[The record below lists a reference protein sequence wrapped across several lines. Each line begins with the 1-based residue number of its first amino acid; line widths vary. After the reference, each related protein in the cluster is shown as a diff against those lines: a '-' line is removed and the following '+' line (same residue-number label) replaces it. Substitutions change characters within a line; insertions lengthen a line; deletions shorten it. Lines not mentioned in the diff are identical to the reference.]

1 MGEKVN
7 KNILLIFLGLFLLS
21 CGTASG
27 LYKNP
32 IFEAQANKG
41 QYSKIIFYN
50 NTNFGLYPTSSGIGM
65 GIIIDGKYVTKL
77 RWRRY
82 IEFYVE
88 KGLHELQVY
97 HWDVFKFTS
106 SYKLEFNEDDYVIE
120 LQCTPVSNAYFIK
133 NELPPN
139 FESDYVKVDF

>member
-1 MGEKVN
+1 MGEKMN
-7 KNILLIFLGLFLLS
+7 KNILLIFMSLFLFS

-27 LYKNP
+27 IYKNP
-32 IFEAQANKG
+32 IVEAQTNKA
-41 QYSKIIFYN
+41 QYSRIIFYN
-50 NTNFGLYPTSSGIGM
+50 DTNLVLYPSSNAIGI

-88 KGLHELQVY
+88 KGPHELQLY

-106 SYKLEFNEDDYVIE
+106 SYKLEFNEDVYVIE
-120 LQCTPVSNAYFIK
+120 LHCTAVSNAYVIK

-139 FESDYVKVDF
+139 FESDYVKVIF